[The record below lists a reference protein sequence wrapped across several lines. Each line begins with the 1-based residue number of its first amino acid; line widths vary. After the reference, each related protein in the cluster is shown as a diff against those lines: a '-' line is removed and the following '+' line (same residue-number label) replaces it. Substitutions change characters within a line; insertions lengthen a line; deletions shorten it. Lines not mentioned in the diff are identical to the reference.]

1 MPENTISENWPPVK
15 GDYTVINPKSR
26 ISVVTLAS
34 DMAPLPDVCMMG
46 SCKTENLGIEKI
58 IANTISNSNI
68 RYILV
73 CGQESR
79 GHLSGNTLL
88 AIHKNGINENGQI
101 IGSDGAI
108 PFIEN
113 VPVKAIDRF
122 RQQIE
127 LIDRRSLVEIEQIQS
142 IINEYASAGDPFFQP
157 PMIIETARKKKQK
170 IEREFTGAD
179 VIITP
184 DIVMDSASGI
194 IRNYQELYL
203 PKHKS

>member
-1 MPENTISENWPPVK
+1 MPEELIAKNWPFVK
-15 GDYTVINPKSR
+15 GDYTVIDPESR

-34 DMAPLPDVCMMG
+34 DMAPLPNTCMMG

-58 IANTISNSNI
+58 ISNSISNSNI

-88 AIHKNGINENGQI
+88 AIHENGIDDRGRI

-113 VPVKAIDRF
+113 IPVDAINRF

-127 LIDRRSLVEIEQIQS
+127 LIDHRGLVDTEKIQS
-142 IINEYASAGDPFFQP
+142 IIDEYSSMGGPYPEP
-157 PMIIETARKKKQK
+157 PMIIESTKKKKQR
-170 IEREFTGAD
+170 IVREITGGD
-179 VIITP
+179 MMVSPGIM
-184 DIVMDSASGI
+184 MDSASGI
-194 IRNYQELYL
+194 IFAEN
-203 PKHKS
+203 

>member
-1 MPENTISENWPPVK
+1 MPEELIAKNWPFVK
-15 GDYTVINPKSR
+15 GDYTVIDPESR

-34 DMAPLPDVCMMG
+34 DMAPLPNSCMMG

-58 IANTISNSNI
+58 ISNTISNSNI
-68 RYILV
+68 RFILV

-88 AIHKNGINENGQI
+88 AIHENGIDDRGRI

-113 VPVKAIDRF
+113 IPVDAINRF

-127 LIDRRSLVEIEQIQS
+127 LMDHRGLVDTGKIQS
-142 IINEYASAGDPFFQP
+142 IIDEYSAMGDPYPEP
-157 PMIIETARKKKQK
+157 PMIIESTKKKKQR
-170 IEREFTGAD
+170 IVREITGGD
-179 VIITP
+179 MMVSQGIM
-184 DIVMDSASGI
+184 MDSASGI
-194 IRNYQELYL
+194 IFAEN
-203 PKHKS
+203 

>member
-1 MPENTISENWPPVK
+1 MPNNTIAQEWPPAR
-15 GDYTVINPKSR
+15 GDYTVVNPESR

-34 DMAPLPDVCMMG
+34 DMDPLPDTCVMG

-73 CGQESR
+73 CGQESK

-88 AIHKNGINENGQI
+88 AIHANGVDEQGRI

-113 VPVKAIDRF
+113 IPADAIEHF
-122 RQQIE
+122 QSQVE
-127 LIDRRSLVEIEQIQS
+127 LIDRRGL
-142 IINEYASAGDPFFQP
+142 
-157 PMIIETARKKKQK
+157 IETHEIQAMIEEYKSKGEPFPHPAMVVQSKKKK
-170 IEREFTGAD
+170 KMVEREIKGAD
-179 VIITP
+179 VLISHNIL
-184 DIVMDSASGI
+184 MDTTSGVVFA
-194 IRNYQELYL
+194 QT
-203 PKHKS
+203 

>member
-1 MPENTISENWPPVK
+1 MPEELIAKNWPFVK
-15 GDYTVINPKSR
+15 GDYTVIDPESR

-34 DMAPLPDVCMMG
+34 DMAPLPNACMMG

-58 IANTISNSNI
+58 ISNTISNSNI
-68 RYILV
+68 RFILV

-88 AIHKNGINENGQI
+88 AIHENGIDDRGRI

-113 VPVKAIDRF
+113 IPVDAINRF

-127 LIDRRSLVEIEQIQS
+127 LMDHRGLVDNGKIQS
-142 IINEYASAGDPFFQP
+142 IIDEYSAMGDPYPEP
-157 PMIIETARKKKQK
+157 PMIIESTKKKKQR
-170 IEREFTGAD
+170 IVREITGGD
-179 VIITP
+179 MMVSQGIM
-184 DIVMDSASGI
+184 MDSASGI
-194 IRNYQELYL
+194 IFAEN
-203 PKHKS
+203 